1 MKRYLIA
8 IDLIRSGCQ
17 IRKPDRDG
25 LTPLHHAA
33 QNENYI
39 GVKLLLDCDI
49 YQKELHHPNECK
61 FRSKMSSQMRSFISN
76 YKYVSFYQICRPNH
90 DISFYD

>member
-33 QNENYI
+33 QNEDYI

-49 YQKELHHPNECK
+49 YQKELYHPNECK
-61 FRSKMSSQMRSFISN
+61 FRSIMSSQMRSFISS
-76 YKYVSFYQICRPNH
+76 YKYVSFYQTSRLN
-90 DISFYD
+90 